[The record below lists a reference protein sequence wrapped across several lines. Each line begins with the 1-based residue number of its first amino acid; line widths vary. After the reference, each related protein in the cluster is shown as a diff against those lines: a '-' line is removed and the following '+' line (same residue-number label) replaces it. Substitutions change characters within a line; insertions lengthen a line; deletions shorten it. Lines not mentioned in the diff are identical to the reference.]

1 MYGTAVQKHS
11 IRNSLCCSTFGFS
24 SAVYKSLVHFYFHVW
39 AHINCVILRKP
50 VKSIACVLVRDAREC
65 LHPLQTLGVLF
76 TSKRNWQNENYQTA
90 VASVCNLCTGLWRK
104 PWCDVSSA
112 SELSAES
119 TTSKTAAKLKAIER
133 WGPPEP
139 RLVANSPLPR
149 LPEHCSDI
157 SVCWVNLSCQD
168 EWIKIY

>member
-157 SVCWVNLSCQD
+157 SVCWVKLSCQD